1 MPAII
6 DAYVTKD
13 EMCDALLGSVGYP
26 ARDAGLL
33 SRNCSGD

>member
-13 EMCDALLGSVGYP
+13 EMCDALLGAWVIWRETP
-26 ARDAGLL
+26 VF
-33 SRNCSGD
+33 